1 MTAKTICILN
11 NKGGVG
17 KTTSIIFLSE
27 ILSLFGKKV
36 LIVDGDE
43 SGNLSYVF
51 GKYQEDSKAVLNG
64 IESAPQNNLTE
75 IFRYK
80 YRTEEEVMKSI
91 YNVRKNL
98 DILPAS
104 KRLNMIPDFLLLQSR
119 TSSSNNN
126 IILTRALASV
136 SHKYDYILIDTSPKN
151 DIFIVNNLMA
161 SDYVLIPVRSE
172 GLSFKGLKEILSELA
187 DLKEEYDIR
196 AELLGA
202 YQIGTEQNTT
212 IYSSLNQAYNEMFG
226 KKNLPSI
233 RKDVKVNEI
242 LTTSIVA
249 EGDLIKYTASSNIL
263 YDYCMLLLSLN
274 ILDPDTEN
282 LIRRAYNLVQ

>member
-1 MTAKTICILN
+1 MAAKTICILN

-27 ILSLFGKKV
+27 ILALFGKKV
-36 LIVDGDE
+36 LLVDGDE

-51 GKYQEDSKAVLNG
+51 QRYQEDSKAVLNG
-64 IESAPQNNLTE
+64 IENPPQNNLTE

-80 YRTEEEVMKSI
+80 YRTEEEVMRSI
-91 YNVRKNL
+91 YNIRKNL

-119 TSSSNNN
+119 TSNNNNN
-126 IILTRALASV
+126 IILKRALASV
-136 SHKYDYILIDTSPKN
+136 AHNYDYIFIDTSPKN

-187 DLKEEYDIR
+187 DLKEEYDIK

-202 YQIGTEQNTT
+202 YQIGTEQNTN
-212 IYSSLNQAYNEMFG
+212 IYNSLNQSYNEMFG
-226 KKNLPSI
+226 QKNLPSI
-233 RKDVKVNEI
+233 RKDIKAYEI

-249 EGDLIKYTASSNIL
+249 DGNLIKYTASSNIL

-274 ILDPDTEN
+274 ILDDNTAN
-282 LIRRAYNLVQ
+282 LIRMAYNIK